1 MSRIAHVQRRDGRY
15 VFRRRV
21 HFRNLISKPLAIS
34 LQTAD
39 PSVARVRAALLAV
52 RFAVVKSRVDQMIEH
67 GRPLTGTEIEAL
79 FRAELERELASQV
92 QTASANGEYASW
104 VPDIAKRDAEAYRIL
119 ALPGRQHGM
128 LHEDR
133 LELEARGFVGD
144 NWDIE
149 EMVEELPAALTDEFI
164 KQKLVAIGAPV
175 SETNIRS
182 ARTHIFR
189 ARADACTRTA
199 RVFDN
204 DVVGALNPIH
214 ALVADLPEPS
224 TQVANLLGR
233 AAATSSVV
241 PRQDVEPT
249 RSSEQHFR
257 IFDDRRFSEVIEE
270 VIAELKAEGAWKSDF
285 TQKRRIM
292 WTFAWITGDRPLGS
306 YNHTDVVAFKRGLRR
321 LPVDFRFGTPTRGA
335 MARPFAEV
343 VAELP
348 PVTPQQQRNAKTV
361 NRDLS
366 TMSSVAQHLAQTA
379 WMPRVD
385 GATIMKFKEATI
397 SVRGTKSTDLRP
409 PWTKEHLRQLFQ
421 SPIFTGG
428 GGAKRR
434 LKEAE
439 ATPKVWHDAAY
450 FAPLLWYYTHAC
462 REEICGLEIADVNGS
477 CPVPYI
483 QIQDNITR
491 GRDGEKAGE
500 KRAARKRKIPLH
512 AELIRLGFLDYVSAI
527 EAEGH
532 AAVFPELY
540 LFAAKRGGA
549 QFYDRAWRFMLEWL
563 GDRMQLPANAAGKLA
578 DIHSIR
584 GLGSSF
590 YEVDGVNE
598 ILRADL
604 MGHAREG
611 TNAKHYSKRELTEG
625 LDVLLA
631 ERLAFMTRHVPVI
644 TDHVIAA
651 PIQLLLVEHRS
662 RVGSGRHRKIRSDA
676 GAQKNV

>member
-21 HFRNLISKPLAIS
+21 HFRNLISKPIAIS

-39 PSVARVRAALLAV
+39 PSIARVRAALLAV
-52 RFAVVKSRVDQMIEH
+52 RFAIVKSRVDKMIEQR
-67 GRPLTGTEIEAL
+67 RPLTGTEIEAL
-79 FRAELERELASQV
+79 FRAELEQELASQV
-92 QTASANGEYASW
+92 QTACANGEWATS
-104 VPDIAKRDAEAYRIL
+104 VPEIAKYDAEAYRIL
-119 ALPGRQHGM
+119 TLPGRQHGM
-128 LHEDR
+128 LQEDR
-133 LELEARGFVGD
+133 LDLEARGFGAD
-144 NWDIE
+144 NWLIE
-149 EMVEELPAALTDEFI
+149 EMVEAVPVALSDEFI

-175 SETNIRS
+175 SEANISS
-182 ARTHIFR
+182 ARTHIIR

-204 DVVGALNPIH
+204 DVLQALNPVQ
-214 ALVADLPEPS
+214 ALMADLPTPS
-224 TQVANLLGR
+224 TQVASLLGR
-233 AAATSSVV
+233 VATT
-241 PRQDVEPT
+241 PREVASQGVAPT
-249 RSSEQHFR
+249 VSAEQHFR
-257 IFDDRRFSEVIEE
+257 IFDDRRFSEIIEE

-306 YNHTDVVAFKRGLRR
+306 YNHTDVVAFKRGLMR
-321 LPVDFRFGTPTRGA
+321 LPVDFKFGTPTRGA

-348 PVTPQQQRNAKTV
+348 PVTLQQQRNAKTV

-397 SVRGTKSTDLRP
+397 SVRGTNSTDLRP
-409 PWTKEHLRQLFQ
+409 PWTKEHLRELFR
-421 SPIFTGG
+421 SPLFNGG
-428 GGAKRR
+428 GGVKSR
-434 LKEAE
+434 LKEAKYK
-439 ATPKVWHDAAY
+439 PQVWHDAAY

-462 REEICGLEIADVNGS
+462 REEICGLEIADVNAS
-477 CPVPYI
+477 CSIPYI
-483 QIQDNITR
+483 HIQDNFTR

-500 KRAARKRKIPLH
+500 KRAARKRKIPVH
-512 AELIRLGFLDYVSAI
+512 PELIRLGFLDYVEAI

-584 GLGSSF
+584 GLGSS
-590 YEVDGVNE
+590 Y
-598 ILRADL
+598 AW
-604 MGHAREG
+604 
-611 TNAKHYSKRELTEG
+611 
-625 LDVLLA
+625 
-631 ERLAFMTRHVPVI
+631 
-644 TDHVIAA
+644 
-651 PIQLLLVEHRS
+651 
-662 RVGSGRHRKIRSDA
+662 
-676 GAQKNV
+676 